1 MRLDNALT
9 RSPRI
14 SECRGSDWRTPK
26 SSGEQMAEHSSQQP
40 FDEADLIVRLRT
52 RSPRALEEAYDRY
65 GPMVYE
71 TAYRITGCPAEAS
84 DIVQEVFLRLTAS
97 VQTFSGRGSF
107 TGWLR
112 KVALRAA
119 LMKCR
124 ARRRRAEVSL
134 EQAPLPFTRRHAPAG
149 VESIAL
155 EQALATLSPSLR
167 TVFLLKVVE
176 GYSHDEIAQSL
187 GIRRGTSEVRL
198 HRARQSLQQQL
209 TA

>member
-1 MRLDNALT
+1 
-9 RSPRI
+9 
-14 SECRGSDWRTPK
+14 
-26 SSGEQMAEHSSQQP
+26 MAEKRQQTR
-40 FDEADLIVRLRT
+40 DESELIADLCA

-71 TAYRITGCPAEAS
+71 TAFRITGCPAEAS
-84 DIVQEVFLRLTAS
+84 DVVQEVFLRLTAS

-112 KVALRAA
+112 KVAVRAA

-134 EQAPLPFTRRHAPAG
+134 EHASMSLTRRRAPAP
-149 VESIAL
+149 VDSIAL
-155 EQALATLSPSLR
+155 EQALATLSPPLR

-176 GYSHDEIAQSL
+176 GYSHDEIAESL
-187 GIRRGTSEVRL
+187 GIKRGTSEVRL

-209 TA
+209 SA